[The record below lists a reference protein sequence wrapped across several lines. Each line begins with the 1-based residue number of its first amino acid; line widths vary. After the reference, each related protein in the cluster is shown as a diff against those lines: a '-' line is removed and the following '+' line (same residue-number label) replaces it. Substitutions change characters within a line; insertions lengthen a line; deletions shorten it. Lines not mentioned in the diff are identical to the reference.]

1 MAITRLGGANAIT
14 GTIPQGNIAN
24 ASLGAVTALPAAIP
38 TGKVLQVVSATNTSQ
53 ITVSTGSYTWTTN
66 ISLAITPS
74 ATSSKILILGAQNL
88 AMENNDKYM
97 NGTFFRDST
106 NLGHYQFGISGGTL
120 GVGSVTFISANW
132 GASYLDSPSTT
143 SATTYHMKGA
153 AQTATGYIN
162 VNGSYGSLTLMEIAG

>member
-14 GTIPQGNIAN
+14 GTLPAANINDTSIGNI
-24 ASLGAVTALPAAIP
+24 TALPAGVG
-38 TGKVLQVVSATNTSQ
+38 GKVLQVVSATNTTQ
-53 ITVSTGSYTWTTN
+53 ITVSTSSYTWTTN

-120 GVGSVTFISANW
+120 GVGSITFISANW